1 MCFQR
6 EGFRAGEE
14 VPMPLYFPKQHSF
27 LPGELLSLI
36 LTLVLLVLGG
46 FYVASYGG
54 HVVEPINSVS
64 FGS

>member
-1 MCFQR
+1 
-6 EGFRAGEE
+6 
-14 VPMPLYFPKQHSF
+14 MPLYFPKQHSF

-54 HVVEPINSVS
+54 HVVEPINSVA